1 MTNIKNA
8 VLYRYGIFRFA
19 QENALYFKEEII
31 MSKELIYP
39 RGDELKAV
47 INETKYQIL
56 MRMFYRKN
64 YRFTSDISF
73 KELQEDLNLFEV
85 SISSNQP
92 TLLVSK
98 NAFMRALNLAKE
110 DGWICLKRRHTALA
124 GKLFEIELSPKGEKI
139 AQKEWGIICDQN

>member
-1 MTNIKNA
+1 
-8 VLYRYGIFRFA
+8 
-19 QENALYFKEEII
+19 

-39 RGDELKAV
+39 RGDKLKAA

-110 DGWICLKRRHTALA
+110 DGWICLKRRHTALD
-124 GKLFEIELSPKGEKI
+124 GKLFEIELSPKGRQTAER
-139 AQKEWGIICDQN
+139 EWEIDCSRN